1 MKKLPIGNSNFRE
14 VIEDNYFY
22 VDKSLLIQE
31 VLDSGSKISLITRP
45 RRFGKT
51 INLSML
57 KCWFEVYQ
65 GHQIQREA
73 GLQPTELFHHL
84 KIWQLGEE
92 YTKHCGKYPV
102 IYLTFKDVKESNWE
116 NCFEKLQDILIIE
129 YQRHKYLLESS
140 SLDEEDKLYFQR
152 ILNYSPR
159 ASDYKQSLK
168 NLSKFLHLH
177 YGEKVVVLIDEYD
190 TPVHE
195 AYYKKYYD
203 LMIDFYRTFLGAGL
217 KDNEHLEK
225 SVITGIL
232 RISKESIF
240 SDLNNFSVYTVL
252 NQKYA
257 DKFGFTQEEVTAALD
272 YYQLTDKQEGVKTW
286 YNGYVFGNQTD
297 IYNPWSIL
305 NFLEHHSEGLKP
317 HWVNTSS
324 NLIIR
329 DLLSRADSESKKDME
344 SLLKRETIE
353 KEVQVDTVFSEIEN
367 GGNTLWSFLLF
378 SGYLKVV
385 RQRVDGKRV
394 YSQLLIPNLEIEYLY
409 ERFISGWLTDNLQ
422 SYELKELLN
431 SLLTGNVDNLQFLL
445 QKFILNSFSY
455 LDPTGKEPERVYHA
469 FILGLLLHL
478 SDSHSVKS
486 NRESGFG
493 RYDIMLIPK
502 RQNGVGVVIEF
513 KLVYPHLK
521 ETLAIAAEKALGQI
535 EDNRYEEEL
544 KSMGASAVLKY
555 GMAFEGKEVLVL
567 KG

>member
-65 GHQIQREA
+65 DSKSAI
-73 GLQPTELFHHL
+73 PNSELFQNL
-84 KIWQLGEE
+84 KIWKLGDE

-102 IYLTFKDVKESNWE
+102 IYLTFKDVKESKWE
-116 NCFEKLQDILIIE
+116 NCQKFLKRIISSE
-129 YQRHKYLLESS
+129 YERHSYLLDSN
-140 SLDEEDKLYFQR
+140 SLTDAQKKLFRSIQDLSADFVAYET
-152 ILNYSPR
+152 
-159 ASDYKQSLK
+159 SLK
-168 NLSKFLHLH
+168 KLSEFLHLH

-252 NQKYA
+252 NNRFA

-409 ERFISGWLTDNLQ
+409 ERFISDWLTDNLQ

>member
-65 GHQIQREA
+65 DSKSAI
-73 GLQPTELFHHL
+73 PNSELFQNL
-84 KIWQLGEE
+84 KIWKLGDE

-102 IYLTFKDVKESNWE
+102 IYLTFKDVKESKWE
-116 NCFEKLQDILIIE
+116 NCQKFLKRIISSE
-129 YQRHKYLLESS
+129 YERHSYLLDSN
-140 SLDEEDKLYFQR
+140 SLTDAQKKLFRSIQDLSADFVTYET
-152 ILNYSPR
+152 
-159 ASDYKQSLK
+159 SLK
-168 NLSKFLHLH
+168 KLSEFLHLH

-203 LMIDFYRTFLGAGL
+203 LMVDFYRTFLGAGL

-232 RISKESIF
+232 RISKESVF

-252 NQKYA
+252 NNRFA

-385 RQRVDGKRV
+385 RQRVDGKRL

>member
-65 GHQIQREA
+65 DSKSAI
-73 GLQPTELFHHL
+73 PNSELFQNL
-84 KIWQLGEE
+84 KIWKLGDE

-102 IYLTFKDVKESNWE
+102 IYLTFKDVKESKWE
-116 NCFEKLQDILIIE
+116 NCQKFLKRIISSE
-129 YQRHKYLLESS
+129 YERHSYLLDSN
-140 SLDEEDKLYFQR
+140 SLTDAQKKLFRSIQDLSADFVAYET
-152 ILNYSPR
+152 
-159 ASDYKQSLK
+159 SLK
-168 NLSKFLHLH
+168 KLSEFLHLH

-385 RQRVDGKRV
+385 RQRVDGKRL

-521 ETLAIAAEKALGQI
+521 ETLAKKKKKALGQI